1 MSAAGHANGEPES
14 VLVSETRLGQVQVL
28 VRTGAGSFVADE
40 PRSAGG
46 LGSGPGP
53 YDLLS
58 AALGACK
65 AMTVRLYAR
74 RKAWPLERV
83 QVRVR
88 HRRPS
93 LTAPD
98 EFDCEVELEGPLDED
113 QRQRLVEIAARCP
126 VHRTLERG
134 SKVSTR
140 ILADPAPATIAS
152 SSKHLRD
159 MESTVDEG

>member
-1 MSAAGHANGEPES
+1 MSAGPGTDPDR
-14 VLVSETRLGQVQVL
+14 VLVSETRLGQLQML
-28 VRTGAGSFVADE
+28 VRTENGSFVADE
-40 PRSAGG
+40 PRAAGG

-53 YDLLS
+53 YDLLA

-74 RKAWPLERV
+74 RKGWPLERV
-83 QVRVR
+83 QVGVS

-98 EFDCEVELEGPLDED
+98 EFDCDVQLEGPLDDE
-113 QRQRLVEIAARCP
+113 QRQRLLEIAGRCP

-134 SKVSTR
+134 SKVSAR
-140 ILADPAPATIAS
+140 ILGAPEPPAVTSSAD
-152 SSKHLRD
+152 HLRD
-159 MESTVDEG
+159 MEATVEEA

>member
-1 MSAAGHANGEPES
+1 MPSEASDNLES
-14 VLVSETRLGQVQVL
+14 VLVSETKLGQVQML
-28 VRTGAGSFVADE
+28 VRTGNGSFVADE
-40 PRSAGG
+40 PRAAGG

-53 YDLLS
+53 YDLLA

-74 RKAWPLERV
+74 RKDWPLERV
-83 QVRVR
+83 QVCVR

-98 EFDCEVELEGPLDED
+98 EFDCAIELEGPLDDD
-113 QRQRLVEIAARCP
+113 QRQRLIEIAGRCP

-140 ILADPAPATIAS
+140 IMADSADVAS
-152 SSKHLRD
+152 SSEHLRD
-159 MESTVDEG
+159 MESAVDEA